1 MRGDLR
7 GAFAKVGHGVRQG
20 SLAIDSAVLLADIGG
35 TNARFALADPR
46 AGMPLLDDSIRGY
59 PVDRFESLAAAA
71 GHYLEA
77 TGARPA
83 AAVLAVAGR
92 VEREQARMTNHPWVV
107 SAERVRQS
115 LGLGEVILVND
126 FVAQSAAVRLL
137 REEDVVAIGAP
148 GRVEADTREP
158 RTFAVVGPGTGLGV
172 GALLCRDGRHYP
184 LATEGGHASF
194 APGTPEEIQVLERL
208 SADYGR
214 VSNER
219 LLSGDGLVNIH
230 RALAEIAG
238 LDPGPRMPEDITAGA
253 AAGDRVCMR
262 AVDVFCAVFGAI
274 AGDLVLVFGAWSGVY
289 LSGGLVP
296 VLLPALQHSG
306 FRQRF
311 EGKGRYAPVMARVP
325 TLAVLHPQPGLL
337 GAAALAADT
346 WGGTT

>member
-1 MRGDLR
+1 M
-7 GAFAKVGHGVRQG
+7 
-20 SLAIDSAVLLADIGG
+20 LLADIGG
-35 TNARFALADPR
+35 TNARFALAEPR
-46 AGMPLLDDSIRGY
+46 AGMPLVLGSVQGF

-71 GHYLEA
+71 AHFLEA
-77 TGARPA
+77 VGARPA
-83 AAVLAVAGR
+83 AAMLAVAGR
-92 VEREQARMTNHPWVV
+92 VDRGQARMTNHPWVV
-107 SAERVRQS
+107 SAERVRQA
-115 LGLGEVILVND
+115 LGLRDVLLVND

-137 REEDVVAIGAP
+137 GDDDVVAIGAP
-148 GRVEADTREP
+148 ARIAAAGDEP
-158 RTFAVVGPGTGLGV
+158 RTFAIVGPGTGLGV
-172 GALLCRDGRHYP
+172 GALVCRDGHHFA

-208 SADYGR
+208 STDFGR

-219 LLSGDGLVNIH
+219 LVSGDGLVNLH

-238 LDPGPRMPEDITAGA
+238 LDPGPRVPEDITAGA

-262 AVDVFCAVFGAI
+262 AIDVFCAVFGAI
-274 AGDLVLVFGAWSGVY
+274 AGDLVLTFGAWSGVY

-325 TLAVLHPQPGLL
+325 TLAVVHPQPGLL
-337 GAAALAADT
+337 GAAALAADA
-346 WGGTT
+346 WGRGP